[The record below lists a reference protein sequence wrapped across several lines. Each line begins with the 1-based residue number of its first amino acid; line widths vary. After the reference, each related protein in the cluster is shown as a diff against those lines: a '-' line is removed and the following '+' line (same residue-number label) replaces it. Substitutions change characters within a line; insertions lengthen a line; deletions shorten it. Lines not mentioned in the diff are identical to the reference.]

1 VADGFIR
8 VPVDDVGKR
17 VDSEELT
24 VSSNTVQRQRVQIA
38 GTADV
43 DLAPV
48 SVTNG
53 LLVNPGSNNVDS
65 NNSST
70 TPLGI
75 SATFTGTAT
84 DVSGYGSVS
93 VQVFADQA
101 SATDGLSLEWS
112 IDGTN
117 WDVQDQHDVAAN
129 AGAQFILPRAANQF
143 RVVYTNGGTGQ
154 TVFRLET
161 ILNRWSVS
169 GEIEDLSTA
178 LAAEDL
184 ALSTRAVIA
193 GETPGGAYANVQVS
207 TAGNFKIDV
216 EELAGTTVSVD
227 QGAADAG
234 TQRVILANDEPL
246 PAGTNNIGDVDV
258 ASTPADATDGGAHGA
273 SQTGFRVM
281 GTDGANDQQI
291 QTTAGGAVVVNDG
304 GSTLSID
311 AASLPLPTGAAT
323 AANQLPDGHAVTVD
337 NTVGA
342 PANVQLSD
350 GTDTALISAAGA
362 LNVDGSAVTQPISAA
377 SLPLPTGAAT
387 AANQLANGHD
397 VTIDNAGAGAA
408 VNIQDGGNSIT
419 VDAPVA
425 TPVNVQL
432 SDGTDTALIS
442 AAGALVVDGSAST
455 QPVSGTVTANAGTGT
470 RTVAGD
476 AADDAADTGN
486 PVKIGFKA
494 REFNTD
500 PDTMSANND
509 RVDAIATPQGIQW
522 VLGGHPNIIN
532 REWSTTA
539 VQTDDPIVDTVAA
552 GSQIVVTAMSV
563 FVAGDATTGCKV
575 RIGFGTANVPTEPA
589 SGASVDGMCIS
600 HDRIE
605 PGSGIVKGDGSAA
618 IFIGGDGEELRI
630 TCETPTPGRLTVLL
644 SYYVST
650 L

>member
-1 VADGFIR
+1 MADGFIR
-8 VPVDDVGKR
+8 VPVDDTGKR

-38 GTADV
+38 GTSDV

-101 SATDGLSLEWS
+101 SATDGLSMEWS

-129 AGAQFILPRAANQF
+129 VGVQFILPRAANQF

-169 GEIEDLSTA
+169 GEIEELATA
-178 LAAEDL
+178 LAGEDL

-193 GETPGGAYANVQVS
+193 GETPGGSYSNVQVT
-207 TAGNFKIDV
+207 TAGNFKVDV
-216 EELAGTTVSVD
+216 EELAGNGVSTNA
-227 QGAADAG
+227 GAVDAG
-234 TQRVILANDEPL
+234 TQRVVLANNEAL

-258 ASTPADATDGGAHGA
+258 VS
-273 SQTGFRVM
+273 SV
-281 GTDGANDQQI
+281 
-291 QTTAGGAVVVNDG
+291 
-304 GSTLSID
+304 
-311 AASLPLPTGAAT
+311 LPTGAAT

-337 NTVGA
+337 NAGAGAAVNIQDGGNSITVDTTADATDGGA
-342 PANVQLSD
+342 HGASQTGFRAMGTDGTNDQQIAVDATGNVQVD
-350 GTDTALISAAGA
+350 IVADAAG
-362 LNVDGSAVTQPISAA
+362 L
-377 SLPLPTGAAT
+377 AT
-387 AANQLANGHD
+387 AANQLPDGHA
-397 VTIDNAGAGAA
+397 VTVDNAGAGAA

-432 SDGTDTALIS
+432 SDGTDTALVS